1 MKFMLK
7 RLLLQAHSGKQ
18 MYLFSV
24 GSILAIGKQR
34 NIHVNESQIDYLRI
48 AVFKYVEI
56 LKAPF
61 WKM

>member
-34 NIHVNESQIDYLRI
+34 NIHVNESQIDYFENSCFQI
-48 AVFKYVEI
+48 C
-56 LKAPF
+56 
-61 WKM
+61 

>member
-34 NIHVNESQIDYLRI
+34 NIHVNESQID
-48 AVFKYVEI
+48 
-56 LKAPF
+56 
-61 WKM
+61 